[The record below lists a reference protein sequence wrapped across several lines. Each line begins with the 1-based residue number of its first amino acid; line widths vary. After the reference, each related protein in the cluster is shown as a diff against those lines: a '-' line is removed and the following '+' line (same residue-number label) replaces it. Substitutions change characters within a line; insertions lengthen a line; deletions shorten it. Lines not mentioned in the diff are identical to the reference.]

1 MWKFREHPNMA
12 NIFAYSTTPVAIV
25 MKLYEL
31 GDMSTF
37 IKRKGK
43 ATKMFPYS
51 KVTVLSLLR
60 QYCSGIAYMHQ
71 SGFTHNDI
79 KPGNVLLDV
88 DVNGQ
93 IMPVICDFGISRV
106 IDANSLK
113 VAAFN
118 ISELNGASISY
129 AAPEVLYGLSH
140 RVAERDPRNWIA
152 RDIFALGISIEEM
165 IQRVHPWGKMS
176 TA

>member
-1 MWKFREHPNMA
+1 
-12 NIFAYSTTPVAIV
+12 
-25 MKLYEL
+25 MK
-31 GDMSTF
+31 G
-37 IKRKGK
+37 
-43 ATKMFPYS
+43 
-51 KVTVLSLLR
+51 
-60 QYCSGIAYMHQ
+60 
-71 SGFTHNDI
+71 
-79 KPGNVLLDV
+79 
-88 DVNGQ
+88 
-93 IMPVICDFGISRV
+93 
-106 IDANSLK
+106 
-113 VAAFN
+113 AAFN